1 MWYCFWLLTRLKVG
15 STPAGRT
22 NMDITGITLDG
33 KITIGNIGKFYFQ
46 KGIPL
51 NIIFDCLIENDIVVD
66 WISLKDELINNGMS
80 LNRIKHLLSENIND
94 SYGKKY
100 RDHVINKLGL

>member
-1 MWYCFWLLTRLKVG
+1 M
-15 STPAGRT
+15 
-22 NMDITGITLDG
+22 NITGMTLDG
-33 KITIGNIGKFYFQ
+33 KITVGNIGKFYFQ

-51 NIIFDCLIENDIVVD
+51 NIIFDCLIKKDIVVD

-94 SYGKKY
+94 SYGKQY
-100 RDHVINKLGL
+100 RDDIISRLGL